1 MLLVNSLLAIVG
13 CPRKYHEK
21 DILKS
26 CCSVPASPGLTSET
40 LTSAMLVG

>member
-1 MLLVNSLLAIVG
+1 MLLVNSPLAIVG
-13 CPRKYHEK
+13 YPHKYREK

-40 LTSAMLVG
+40 LSSAMLVG